1 MKRQNI
7 IVPSNLNEITLGQ
20 YQRFARMSED
30 KKDTEFF
37 ERKMIEIFCS
47 IDSKNVNKI
56 EYKSVKKIVNL
67 LNQMFDVKPDLV
79 KKFQI
84 DNKEFGF
91 IPKLDD
97 MSFGEFVDLDSSLT
111 EWDTMDLA
119 MGVLYRPIKNKL
131 LDTYTVK
138 EYKPED
144 EINMKEMPLDAALS
158 AIFFLIDL
166 EKELTNHIHNYSTP
180 MIQDWM
186 QQQKEHLPNNMAGI
200 LQSMLLR
207 KEI

>member
-1 MKRQNI
+1 
-7 IVPSNLNEITLGQ
+7 
-20 YQRFARMSED
+20 
-30 KKDTEFF
+30 
-37 ERKMIEIFCS
+37 
-47 IDSKNVNKI
+47 
-56 EYKSVKKIVNL
+56 
-67 LNQMFDVKPDLV
+67 
-79 KKFQI
+79 
-84 DNKEFGF
+84 
-91 IPKLDD
+91 

-186 QQQKEHLPNNMAGI
+186 QQQKEHLPSNMAGT

>member
-7 IVPSNLNEITLGQ
+7 LVPNNLSEITLGQ
-20 YQRFARMSED
+20 YQRFARINE
-30 KKDTEFF
+30 KEENEKVL

-47 IDSKNVNKI
+47 IDAENVKKI
-56 EYKSVKKIVNL
+56 EYKSLKKIVVL
-67 LNQMFDVKPDLV
+67 LSDVINKKPELV
-79 KKFQI
+79 KRFKI
-84 DNKEFGF
+84 DKQEFGF

-97 MSFGEFVDLDSSLT
+97 MSFGEFVDLDTSLAD
-111 EWDTMDLA
+111 WDTMHLA

-131 LDTYTVK
+131 LDTYTVN

-166 EKELTNHIHNYSTP
+166 GKELTNHIHNYSAP
-180 MIQDWM
+180 LIQEWT
-186 QQQKEHLPNNMAGI
+186 QQQKEHLPNNMAGT
-200 LQSMLLR
+200 LQSML
-207 KEI
+207 

>member
-84 DNKEFGF
+84 DDKEFGF

-186 QQQKEHLPNNMAGI
+186 QQQKEHLPSNMAGT

>member
-7 IVPSNLNEITLGQ
+7 LVPNNLSEITLGQ
-20 YQRFARMSED
+20 YQRFARINE
-30 KKDTEFF
+30 KEENEKVL

-47 IDSKNVNKI
+47 IDAENVKKI
-56 EYKSVKKIVNL
+56 EYKSLKKIVIL
-67 LNQMFDVKPDLV
+67 LSDVINKKPELV
-79 KKFQI
+79 KRFKI
-84 DNKEFGF
+84 DKQEFGF

-97 MSFGEFVDLDSSLT
+97 MSFGEFVDLDTSLAD
-111 EWDTMDLA
+111 WDTMHLA

-131 LDTYTVK
+131 LDTYTVN

-166 EKELTNHIHNYSTP
+166 GKELTNHIHNYSAP
-180 MIQDWM
+180 LIQEWT
-186 QQQKEHLPNNMAGI
+186 QQQKEHLPNNMAGT
-200 LQSMLLR
+200 LQSML
-207 KEI
+207 

>member
-7 IVPSNLNEITLGQ
+7 LVPNNLSEITLGQ
-20 YQRFARMSED
+20 YQRFARINE
-30 KKDTEFF
+30 KEENEKVL

-47 IDSKNVNKI
+47 IDAENVKKI
-56 EYKSVKKIVNL
+56 EYKSLKKIVVL
-67 LNQMFDVKPDLV
+67 LSDVINKKPELV
-79 KKFQI
+79 KRFKI
-84 DNKEFGF
+84 DKQEFGF

-97 MSFGEFVDLDSSLT
+97 MSFGEFVDLDTSLAD
-111 EWDTMDLA
+111 WDTMHLA

-131 LDTYTVK
+131 LDTYTVN

-166 EKELTNHIHNYSTP
+166 GKELTNHIHNYSAP
-180 MIQDWM
+180 LIQEWT
-186 QQQKEHLPNNMAGI
+186 QQQKEHLPSNMAGT